1 MVVVGGAGGGERGE
15 GGRLKTGQDSR
26 RSKIESDVFPHD

>member
-1 MVVVGGAGGGERGE
+1 MVVVGGVGEREGEE
-15 GGRLKTGQDSR
+15 GGRLKSGQDSR